1 MASMLALSLAARARK
16 TPGVC
21 TGASTGV
28 STGHACSR
36 WRDRPV
42 ATLAGTLA
50 RRPGRERRIA
60 N

>member
-36 WRDRPV
+36 WRVGPV
-42 ATLAGTLA
+42 ATLAGHLG
-50 RRPGRERRIA
+50 RRSGS
-60 N
+60 